1 MDVVAAMELSRKT
14 VRRIRINFFFAFLYN
29 MIGVP
34 IAAGVLKPV
43 GFSLRP
49 WMASAA
55 MAMSSVS
62 VVLSSLLL
70 RKYVHN
76 YCLYFTHARLGWVE
90 PAAPSFQFLYDVISG
105 TGIST
110 PAENWRVT

>member
-14 VRRIRINFFFAFLYN
+14 VWRIRINFVFAFLYN

-70 RKYVHN
+70 R
-76 YCLYFTHARLGWVE
+76 R
-90 PAAPSFQFLYDVISG
+90 
-105 TGIST
+105 
-110 PAENWRVT
+110 